1 MTTTGFFS
9 GFFDFSGACTGA
21 VVGPVTVLRRVFAG
35 IAIWRERA
43 TQRRHLATLSD
54 RMLRDIGVDRA
65 HARVEASKPFW
76 RP

>member
-9 GFFDFSGACTGA
+9 GFFDFSCACTEAAG
-21 VVGPVTVLRRVFAG
+21 GPATVLRRVFAC
-35 IAIWRERA
+35 IAVWRERA

-65 HARVEASKPFW
+65 QAKVEASKPFW